1 MSDLII
7 IGYDDHGTARQSYE
21 QVLELQKDHIVELTG
36 LAVVTVDSGGHT
48 HVDTPTKMV
57 SGSAAGG
64 AVWGAVFGLLF
75 LVPVAGAV
83 LGGALGALFGKLSQS
98 GIDKSF
104 RDRVQSLLG
113 PGKAAVVIMSH
124 QRTED
129 KFTDALK
136 PFGGRIL
143 KTSLSSEQ
151 EKELAE
157 DIGAA

>member
-1 MSDLII
+1 MP
-7 IGYDDHGTARQSYE
+7 
-21 QVLELQKDHIVELTG
+21 KDHIVELTG
-36 LAVVTVDSGGHT
+36 LAVVTVDSDGQS
-48 HVDTPTKMV
+48 HVDTPTRIV

-64 AVWGAVFGLLF
+64 ALGGALLGLLF
-75 LVPVAGAV
+75 LVPVAGVV

-104 RDRVQSLLG
+104 RDCGQSLLG
-113 PGKAAVVIMSH
+113 PGKATVVIMSQ

-151 EKELAE
+151 EKELADDLE
-157 DIGAA
+157 SA

>member
-1 MSDLII
+1 MSDLVV
-7 IGYDDHGTARQSYE
+7 IGYDDHDTARRSYE
-21 QVLELQKDHIVELTG
+21 QVIELQKDHIVELTG
-36 LAVVTVDSGGHT
+36 LAVVTVDSGGQS
-48 HVDTPTKMV
+48 HVDTPTRIV

-64 AVWGAVFGLLF
+64 ALWGALFGVLF
-75 LVPVAGAV
+75 LVPVAGVA

-104 RDRVQSLLG
+104 RDRVQSLLS
-113 PGKAAVVIMSH
+113 PGKAAVVIMSR

-151 EKELAE
+151 EKELAGE
-157 DIGAA
+157 LEAA